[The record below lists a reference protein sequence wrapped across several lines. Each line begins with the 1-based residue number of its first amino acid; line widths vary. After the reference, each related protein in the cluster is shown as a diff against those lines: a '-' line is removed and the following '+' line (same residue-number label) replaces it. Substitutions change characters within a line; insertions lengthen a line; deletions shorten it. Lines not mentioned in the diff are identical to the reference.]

1 MAKHAGGDVT
11 LQVDID
17 GSGAGSAIS
26 VGQIVDISGP
36 GLSRDT
42 IETTSRD
49 STNDWREY
57 IKGLKDAGEIS
68 FDIVFDPVLASHA
81 KSTGLLQDLWDDSTI
96 ASWIVTFPD
105 PTPTTWTMDG
115 ILTKFEVKAPLDDKL
130 SADVTIKV
138 SGEPVIA

>member
-1 MAKHAGGDVT
+1 MAKYAGYGVT

-17 GSGAGSAIS
+17 GAGAGTAAEI
-26 VGQIVDISGP
+26 GQVRDISGP

-42 IETTSRD
+42 IETTARD
-49 STNDWREY
+49 STNNWREY
-57 IKGLKDAGEIS
+57 IKGLKDAGEVS
-68 FDIVFDPVLASHA
+68 FDILFDPDLTTHA
-81 KSTGLLQDLWDDSTI
+81 KATGILADLWDDSTI

-105 PTPTTWTMDG
+105 TTPTTWTFDGIVTAFEPKAPMDG
-115 ILTKFEVKAPLDDKL
+115 EL